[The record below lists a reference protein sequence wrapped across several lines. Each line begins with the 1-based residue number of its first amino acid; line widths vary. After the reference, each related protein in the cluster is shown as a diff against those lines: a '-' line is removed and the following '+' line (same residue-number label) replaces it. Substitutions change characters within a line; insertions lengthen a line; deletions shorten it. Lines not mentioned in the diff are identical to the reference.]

1 MLKRGKTQF
10 PHSSIALL
18 GTGSV
23 FSVAWLMSNIPI
35 FSQLLQKAFPGGK
48 LAASVPPQLLNRS
61 SRLPLYQNPKR
72 LLALLAI
79 AIFFGETCVMLLLTY
94 FQPLPVGVEAL
105 LDATMLL
112 IVISPT
118 FYFLLFRPFMQHL
131 QLEQKSQQEI
141 RHLSQQLMMA
151 TEAER
156 KKVAMDLHDHFGQV
170 LTGLQF
176 GLESLHNRLRETAA
190 VDSSQT
196 AELMVMARRLG
207 EDIRGYAAA
216 LRPVLID
223 DLGLVPALEWQIEEL
238 RRQHPGLFIDF
249 RTYGVR
255 KQPPAATAETL
266 FRVCQEAL
274 NNAIKHARARHV
286 EVVLVY
292 CYPNFI
298 LTVRDDG
305 VGFDPSRLTS
315 GCGIGLWSMR
325 ERAALSGGFFQVTSR
340 PQAGAIV
347 RVELPAAEEAAD
359 V

>member
-1 MLKRGKTQF
+1 MENTSF
-10 PHSSIALL
+10 FSDLL
-18 GTGSV
+18 RRAWFGT
-23 FSVAWLMSNIPI
+23 
-35 FSQLLQKAFPGGK
+35 QKAAIAPIRT
-48 LAASVPPQLLNRS
+48 PIPS

-72 LLALLAI
+72 LLVLLAV
-79 AIFFGETCVMLLLTY
+79 AIFFGETCVMFLLTY

-105 LDATMLL
+105 LDSTMLL

-141 RHLSQQLMMA
+141 RQLSQQLMMA
-151 TEAER
+151 VEAER

-176 GLESLHNRLRETAA
+176 GLESLHNRLREAPVA
-190 VDSSQT
+190 DSSQT

-207 EDIRGYAAA
+207 EDLRGYAAC

-238 RRQHPGLFIDF
+238 RRQHPGLLIDF
-249 RTYGVR
+249 RTFGVR
-255 KQPPAATAETL
+255 KQPPAVTAEAL
-266 FRVCQEAL
+266 FRICQEAL
-274 NNAIKHARARHV
+274 NNAIKHARAHHV

-305 VGFDPSRLTS
+305 VGFDPDRLTS

-325 ERAALSGGFFQVTSR
+325 ERAALAGGHLQITSR
-340 PQAGAIV
+340 PQTGLTV
-347 RVELPAAEEAAD
+347 RVELPAAEEVAD